1 MDSNPAQEPRTDSR
15 LSQGIIDAAID
26 LAEQDSWETVRLH
39 AVATRLG
46 VSLDDVRRVFREK
59 EDIVEAFFDRADEAM
74 LHAAEAPGFLDLPTR
89 VRLHRVIMAW
99 LEALAPHRR
108 VTRQMI
114 GSKLEPGHLHIQIP
128 GLLRISRTVQW
139 MREAAYR
146 DASYLRR
153 ALEEVATTSIYLAT
167 FCYWMGDGSRDSA
180 DTRRFL
186 DRLLGIAEGA
196 SHAVFGPAPP
206 RTALPENRAPRPPMK
221 I

>member
-1 MDSNPAQEPRTDSR
+1 MDSDPAQGTRTDTR
-15 LSQGIIDAAID
+15 LSQRIIDAAID
-26 LAEQDSWETVRLH
+26 LAEQGSWETVRLQS
-39 AVATRLG
+39 VAARLG
-46 VSLDDVRRVFREK
+46 VSLDDIRGVFREK
-59 EDIVEAFFDRADEAM
+59 EDIVEAYFDRADEAM
-74 LHAAEAPGFLDLPTR
+74 LRAAEAPGFLDLPTR

-99 LEALAPHRR
+99 IEALALHRR

-114 GSKLEPGHLHIQIP
+114 GGKLEPGHVHIQVP

-167 FCYWMGDGSRDSA
+167 FCYWMGDGSPDSTG
-180 DTRRFL
+180 TRRFL

-196 SHAVFGPAPP
+196 SHAVFGPGA
-206 RTALPENRAPRPPMK
+206 RPHTQAGEPGP
-221 I
+221 